1 MTPFPSENMPSKSK
15 AQKKLMD
22 AVAHS
27 EKFSKKVGI
36 PMEVGKDFVAADKA
50 AGKRKLPKRKK

>member
-1 MTPFPSENMPSKSK
+1 MPSKSK